1 MKDELVEKIA
11 SGIDYYLHRV
21 AELTEERRLELGN
34 PEWMDYTEQDKIAK
48 NEAAKGI
55 LQAILSDPSMVEIK
69 EEGRQEAVDGI
80 NKMLEGTEFHLCW
93 YSQGH
98 KVLDYGLADKDG
110 DAVDVASVLGNL
122 QGGEKDV

>member
-1 MKDELVEKIA
+1 MTLVEKIA

-55 LQAILSDPSMVEIK
+55 LQAILSDSIVEIEVGAELPK
-69 EEGRQEAVDGI
+69 NPHTNRRDV
-80 NKMLEGTEFHLCW
+80 
-93 YSQGH
+93 S
-98 KVLDYGLADKDG
+98 DYGLGLMNGYDQALKDMANWVKEKDG
-110 DAVDVASVLGNL
+110 
-122 QGGEKDV
+122 GGK